1 MNHAKLVYLIRY
13 KGHLLKEQGHLY
25 TCHLNFYKV
34 VALLQ
39 KITTFLFS
47 VQGKKVLKEVGNF
60 FTYLLQRM
68 SRLSEGI
75 HHLKVVGQ
83 KIRWEK
89 KLLCIKPWR
98 LQCAGKI
105 LWQRTRAWATARATF
120 KRWDTSVRA
129 SSTGTRAFQVGG
141 WWGWCWGYQWQVT

>member
-1 MNHAKLVYLIRY
+1 MFFCWPMQRVPKITLWGENQNSKIAACSVFLPRSFYLNYEPFEKKLVYFIRY

-34 VALLQ
+34 FVLLQ
-39 KITTFLFS
+39 KIATFLFF
-47 VQGKKVLKEVGNF
+47 VQGKKVLKEVSNF

-83 KIRWEK
+83 KIR
-89 KLLCIKPWR
+89 
-98 LQCAGKI
+98 
-105 LWQRTRAWATARATF
+105 
-120 KRWDTSVRA
+120 
-129 SSTGTRAFQVGG
+129 
-141 WWGWCWGYQWQVT
+141 